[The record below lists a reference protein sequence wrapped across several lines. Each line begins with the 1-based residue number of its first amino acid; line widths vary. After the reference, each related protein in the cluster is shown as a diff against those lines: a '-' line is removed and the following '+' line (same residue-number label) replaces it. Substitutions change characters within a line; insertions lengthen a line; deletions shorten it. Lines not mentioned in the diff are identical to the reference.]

1 MEQAEAGTME
11 KDMASGFVLW
21 QRVEGALVCIAGGVV
36 FWKLDSGLVWWGAAM
51 VFFAPDLSFLAYLLG
66 RRVGAMIYNG
76 VHIYG
81 FGLLLLAAGMVL
93 SMPLVAGL
101 GALWLAHCGFDRAL
115 GYGLKSGEGF
125 LITHLGRIG
134 RQP

>member
-1 MEQAEAGTME
+1 MGTE
-11 KDMASGFVLW
+11 IPGGFVLW
-21 QRVEGALVCIAGGVV
+21 QRAEGALVCVAGGVV
-36 FWKLDSGLVWWGAAM
+36 FWQLDSGLVWWAA
-51 VFFAPDLSFLAYLLG
+51 VLLFFAPDLSFLGYLG
-66 RRVGAMIYNG
+66 GPKVGAVIYNG

-81 FGLLLLAAGMVL
+81 FGLLLLAAGMV
-93 SMPLVAGL
+93 SAMPLMAGL

-125 LITHLGRIG
+125 SSTHLGRIG